1 MSEVADMEKDYHYLE
16 SGLEN
21 VFLQNGFEYIDGPSG
36 RTVTIHDIDGLHRA
50 IARALVSEHRRLTGK
65 EFRFLRTELLLSQ
78 ALLARV
84 LGVRELTV
92 ARWEKGQSDIPVATD
107 AALRQMYA
115 QSQGQHPGMR
125 ELLERIADL
134 DDKMDQLIL
143 RKPTPPRREWHVVRD
158 AA

>member
-1 MSEVADMEKDYHYLE
+1 MENGYQYLE
-16 SGLEN
+16 SGLDN
-21 VFLQNGFEYIDGPSG
+21 VFLIDGFEFHTGPSG
-36 RTVTIHDIDGLHRA
+36 RTVTFHDIEGLHQT
-50 IARALVSEHRRLTGK
+50 IALALVRKRQRLAGK

-78 ALLARV
+78 ASLAHV

-92 ARWEKGQSDIPVATD
+92 ARWEKGHSDIPVATD

-115 QSQGQHPGMR
+115 EGRGQHPRMR

-134 DDKMDQLIL
+134 EDEIDQLIL
-143 RKPTPPRREWHVVRD
+143 LRKPQPPKREWQIVKE